1 MAYLTLRLGVD
12 RIIPHAPY
20 SPDCNAIENLFGILS
35 RKMKSGHIYNSS
47 DDLWTA
53 IEFNWNNLDS
63 DRKTLENLA
72 LSMPRRYQEVLD
84 KNGGST
90 HY

>member
-1 MAYLTLRLGVD
+1 
-12 RIIPHAPY
+12 
-20 SPDCNAIENLFGILS
+20 
-35 RKMKSGHIYNSS
+35 MKSGHIYNSS
-47 DDLWTA
+47 DDLWAA
-53 IEFNWNNLDS
+53 IESNWNNLDS

-84 KNGGST
+84 KSGGST